1 MQVEKEVHKAMRTM
15 GELEAE
21 LGLKK
26 EASRKAKGL
35 QVRTPAVMHLW
46 HPSRQLRAPDS

>member
-1 MQVEKEVHKAMRTM
+1 MEKEVHKAMRTM
-15 GELEAE
+15 GELVAE

-35 QVRTPAVMHLW
+35 QVCPAIFMTCL
-46 HPSRQLRAPDS
+46 SKRQQRAING